1 MAKKAVEPVEGEE
14 VLVVTVL
21 PPEVEE
27 KVNAEISTALSEFN
41 WTDAFIKQ
49 LEDEYAPMTIAGQE
63 DKEGYLNLQT
73 ARKVVKNVRVAIS
86 KRFKV
91 GREEAQLIVKKWI
104 AKEGEVVEKLKNIED
119 PLYAKEKEWEAERD
133 RLKQERLARIE
144 QQGIARMSDL
154 IRFGAS
160 LQGSNWILGDIS
172 YEAQLV
178 KEADPEIYEGIRAEF
193 EAFYNEKEA
202 VRVENERVR
211 KESEEKLRQQQ
222 EQFQKQQEDFQRQQ
236 QEFQKQQREARIRSR
251 IAFVEG
257 LGLKRHPHTGHYV
270 YGDQLVTI
278 ADIQDKDDEN
288 WEVMMGMLTDGVADV
303 KKAAEKAATV
313 REVFSARIQRLKEWS
328 TNGQSVYAKGGIWGT
343 VGDIVDMVDDKFEE
357 LVKENDAYIRERDLQ
372 KERERQQELKDSADQ
387 STGISRLKA
396 LRELEGIH
404 EGTALEVGRLTEEEW
419 APIFLKAKAAH
430 DQKLERERI
439 QRESEQKERERLEN
453 EKKLQEAG
461 DKAKYADM
469 VKHIQAT
476 PMHQMASGQY
486 RAKVKNIRDFIDSL
500 K

>member
-14 VLVVTVL
+14 VLSVTVL

-27 KVNAEISTALSEFN
+27 KVNTEISTALSEFN
-41 WTDAFIKQ
+41 WTEAFIKQ

-104 AKEGEVVEKLKNIED
+104 AKEGEVVDKLKSIED

-178 KEADPEIYEGIRAEF
+178 KEADPEIYEGIRGEF

-202 VRVENERVR
+202 VRIEIERVQ

-236 QEFQKQQREARIRSR
+236 QEFQKQQKEARIKSR
-251 IAFVEG
+251 AAFLEG
-257 LGLKRHPHTGHYV
+257 LGMGKNSAGHYV
-270 YGDQLVTI
+270 YADQLVTM
-278 ADIQDKDDEN
+278 ADLAEKQDDE
-288 WEVMMGMLTDGVADV
+288 WQGIAEQS
-303 KKAAEKAATV
+303 KAAIDRIRQQAKEQDRV
-313 REVFSARIQRLKEWS
+313 REVFATRLPQLKEWS
-328 TNGQSVYAKGGIWGT
+328 TNGHYVYAKGKQWGE
-343 VGDIVDMVDDKFEE
+343 VSDIVSMPDPEFHE

-396 LRELEGIH
+396 LRELESVH
-404 EGTALEVGRLTEEEW
+404 DGTALEVGRLTEEEW
-419 APIFLKAKAAH
+419 APIFLKAKFAN

-461 DKAKYADM
+461 DKAKYADTL
-469 VKHIQAT
+469 KYLLST
-476 PMHQMASGQY
+476 PIHEMRSSQY
-486 RAKVKNIRDFIDSL
+486 RTKMRVIRDFIDSL

>member
-104 AKEGEVVEKLKNIED
+104 AKEGEVVEKLKSIED

-202 VRVENERVR
+202 VRVENERVQ
-211 KESEEKLRQQQ
+211 KESEEKLRQQQQEFQKQQEDFRQQQ
-222 EQFQKQQEDFQRQQ
+222 EQFQKQQEKAKKDRIGRRQDDLLIIGMIYNPVNLAFEGYGVSYTADKFAADIDLDGDAWEGVL
-236 QEFQKQQREARIRSR
+236 QELAPR
-251 IAFVEG
+251 IAEG
-257 LGLKRHPHTGHYV
+257 K
-270 YGDQLVTI
+270 
-278 ADIQDKDDEN
+278 
-288 WEVMMGMLTDGVADV
+288 
-303 KKAAEKAATV
+303 EKA
-313 REVFSARIQRLKEWS
+313 RE
-328 TNGQSVYAKGGIWGT
+328 
-343 VGDIVDMVDDKFEE
+343 
-357 LVKENDAYIRERDLQ
+357 Q
-372 KERERQQELKDSADQ
+372 KEEGDRKKEEKRQQELKDAADQ

-396 LRELEGIH
+396 LRELEGSH

-419 APIFLKAKAAH
+419 APIFLKAKFAN

-461 DKAKYADM
+461 DKAKYADTL
-469 VKHIQAT
+469 KYLLAT
-476 PMHQMASGQY
+476 PIHEMRSSQY
-486 RAKVKNIRDFIDSL
+486 RTKMKGIRDFIDGL
-500 K
+500 KS